1 MSLFGPPVLY
11 TQISARRLALRHSG
25 TGATF
30 DEAAVLAVQAAAPGR
45 RGARA
50 QPARVLALGEAAL
63 ALAAAARSGAE
74 AGCQLVHPFAHP
86 RILVSDLDLAAYLF
100 RVAVNAVF
108 KRRWLAPR
116 LVMHPLDEFEGGLT
130 PLEIE
135 VLRDLAR
142 SAGAQQAQVWQGPL
156 LTDGQLRRKQWPVTG
171 RLLWP

>member
-1 MSLFGPPVLY
+1 MLF
-11 TQISARRLALRHSG
+11 
-25 TGATF
+25 
-30 DEAAVLAVQAAAPGR
+30 
-45 RGARA
+45 
-50 QPARVLALGEAAL
+50 
-63 ALAAAARSGAE
+63 RS
-74 AGCQLVHPFAHP
+74 FAHP

-142 SAGAQQAQVWQGPL
+142 SVGAQQAQVWQGPP